1 MILPSQE
8 VTMYPVDDRLTLE
21 SLLSDPLTQ
30 LVMRSDNLTP
40 ADVARAFDEART
52 GLPPRR
58 LAPNGR
64 FSKPCRIAAEQGIR
78 WSGI

>member
-21 SLLSDPLTQ
+21 SLLSDPMTQ

-40 ADVARAFDEART
+40 ADVVRAFDQARS
-52 GLPPRR
+52 GLPHRRQVPYGSLTTPRWM
-58 LAPNGR
+58 GV
-64 FSKPCRIAAEQGIR
+64 EHGIG
-78 WSGI
+78 WSVT